1 VKPFTKRKYSSLREC
16 WADVRFFVL
25 RRKPIRAA
33 TRGAR
38 ISPGFRERLM
48 LAVTQ
53 VNGCRLC
60 TFAHSRQAL
69 KQGVSRHE
77 IGRIMG
83 ADFEDCPDE
92 EVPALLYAQHWADT
106 GGRPDDEARAKL
118 VETYGEAVAEDIHL
132 ILRTIRAGNYTGN
145 TLEYLVNR
153 VTFGL
158 VGG

>member
-1 VKPFTKRKYSSLREC
+1 MKPFTKRKYGSLLEFF
-16 WADVRFFVL
+16 AEVRFLVVH
-25 RRKPIRAA
+25 RKPIRAA
-33 TRGAR
+33 TRGDR

-60 TFAHSRQAL
+60 TFAHSREAL

-77 IGRIMG
+77 IDRIMG
-83 ADFEDCPDE
+83 AEFGDCPEE
-92 EVPALLYAQHWADT
+92 EVAALLYAQHWADT
-106 GGRPDDEARAKL
+106 GGRPDDEAQAKL
-118 VETYGEAVAEDIHL
+118 VETYGEAAAEDIDL
-132 ILRTIRAGNYTGN
+132 ILRAIRAGNYTVN

-153 VTFGL
+153 LTLGL